1 MSRAKPPSSKQKASP
16 RKTWITILVVA
27 IAAGLAYWW
36 FRDDPRTLLREA
48 RTIAR
53 VNPSKADD
61 LLIRSI
67 VAAGGNFPDASLE
80 RSIIFAGHHQM
91 DEAIGCFSQITNP
104 RRCDP
109 AELLRLAKLAIAES
123 SDYLAD
129 LALNAARQTGP
140 DEAEILRL
148 LISLNQRYDKQ
159 EIVLSDCARL
169 AELAPKDPAP
179 WLISARIHDA
189 NRNVPEALTSFHKA
203 LERKLTPAELNEVR
217 NDLAELYLHEGN
229 LSAARKHLEQLRE
242 ARDPTESDRL
252 KWAYLLRQEGEFE
265 AALNEI
271 EIVLALN
278 SNHVAALE
286 LQGTLQLDCNR
297 PDDAVRQL
305 ERVIALEPFRVEA
318 HSKLGQAYQR
328 LNRPEKSALHFKR
341 SRELIETRIKLMEAL
356 ERLQEHP
363 ENESL
368 RDQAI
373 QLHLALGERN
383 AAANLLSRLKKL
395 PNSQK

>member
-1 MSRAKPPSSKQKASP
+1 M
-16 RKTWITILVVA
+16 VA
-27 IAAGLAYWW
+27 IAAGIVYWW
-36 FRDDPRTLLREA
+36 FRDDPRVLLREA
-48 RTIAR
+48 RAIAR

-80 RSIIFAGHHQM
+80 RSIIFASHHQI

-104 RRCDP
+104 RHCDP
-109 AELLRLAKLAIAES
+109 AELLRLAKLAIAEN

-140 DEAEILRL
+140 DEVEILRL
-148 LISLNQRYDKQ
+148 LISLNQRHDRQ
-159 EIVLSDCARL
+159 EVVLSDCTRL
-169 AELAPKDPAP
+169 AELVPEDSAP
-179 WLISARIHDA
+179 WLVSARIHDA
-189 NRNVPEALTSFHKA
+189 NRNVPEALAFFHKA
-203 LERKLTPAELNEVR
+203 LERNLSPAELNEVR

-229 LSAARKHLEQLRE
+229 LSAAREQLEQLRK

-252 KWAYLLRQEGEFE
+252 KWAYLLRHEGEFE

-271 EIVLALN
+271 EKVLERN

-297 PDDAVRQL
+297 PDEAVRQL
-305 ERVIALEPFRVEA
+305 ERVIALQPFRVEA

-328 LNRPEKSALHFKR
+328 LNHPEKSALHFKR
-341 SRELIETRIKLMEAL
+341 SRELIETRIKLMDTL
-356 ERLQEHP
+356 ERLREHP

-383 AAANLLSRLKKL
+383 AAANLLSRLRK
-395 PNSQK
+395 

>member
-1 MSRAKPPSSKQKASP
+1 VSRAKPPSSKHKASP

-48 RTIAR
+48 RAIAR

-109 AELLRLAKLAIAES
+109 AELLRLAKLAIAEN

-129 LALNAARQTGP
+129 RALNAARQTGP
-140 DEAEILRL
+140 DEAEILRM
-148 LISLNQRYDKQ
+148 LISLNQRYDRQ
-159 EIVLSDCARL
+159 EAVLSESARL
-169 AELAPKDPAP
+169 AELVPEDPAP
-179 WLISARIHDA
+179 WLVSARIHDA
-189 NRNVPEALTSFHKA
+189 NRNVPEALASFHKA
-203 LERKLTPAELNEVR
+203 LERNISPAELNEVR

-229 LSAARKHLEQLRE
+229 LSAAREQLEQLRK

-252 KWAYLLRQEGEFE
+252 KWAYLLRHEGEFE

-271 EIVLALN
+271 EKVLELN

-297 PDDAVRQL
+297 PDEAVRQL
-305 ERVIALEPFRVEA
+305 ERVIALQPFRVEA

-328 LNRPEKSALHFKR
+328 LNLPEKSALHFKR
-341 SRELIETRIKLMEAL
+341 SRELIETRIKLMDTL
-356 ERLQEHP
+356 ERLREHP

-383 AAANLLSRLKKL
+383 AAANLLSRLRKL

>member
-1 MSRAKPPSSKQKASP
+1 M
-16 RKTWITILVVA
+16 VA

-48 RTIAR
+48 RAIAR

-109 AELLRLAKLAIAES
+109 AELLRLAKLAIAEN

-129 LALNAARQTGP
+129 RALNAARQTGP
-140 DEAEILRL
+140 DEAEILRM
-148 LISLNQRYDKQ
+148 LISLNQRYDRQ
-159 EIVLSDCARL
+159 EAVLSESARL
-169 AELAPKDPAP
+169 AELVPEDPAP
-179 WLISARIHDA
+179 WLVSARIHDA
-189 NRNVPEALTSFHKA
+189 NRNVPEALASFHKA
-203 LERKLTPAELNEVR
+203 LERNISPAELNEVR

-229 LSAARKHLEQLRE
+229 LSAAREQLEQLRK

-252 KWAYLLRQEGEFE
+252 KWAYLLRHEGEFE

-271 EIVLALN
+271 EKVLELN

-297 PDDAVRQL
+297 PDEAVRQL
-305 ERVIALEPFRVEA
+305 ERVIALQPFRVEA

-328 LNRPEKSALHFKR
+328 LNLPEKSALHFKR
-341 SRELIETRIKLMEAL
+341 SRELIETRIKLMDTL
-356 ERLQEHP
+356 ERLREHP

-383 AAANLLSRLKKL
+383 AAANLLSRLRKL

>member
-1 MSRAKPPSSKQKASP
+1 MSRAKPPSSKHKASP

-48 RTIAR
+48 RAIAR

-109 AELLRLAKLAIAES
+109 AELLRLAKLAIAEN

-129 LALNAARQTGP
+129 RALNAARQTGP
-140 DEAEILRL
+140 DEAEILRM
-148 LISLNQRYDKQ
+148 LISLNQRYDRQ
-159 EIVLSDCARL
+159 EAVLSESARL
-169 AELAPKDPAP
+169 AELVPEDPAP
-179 WLISARIHDA
+179 WLVSARIHDA
-189 NRNVPEALTSFHKA
+189 NRNVPEALASFHKA
-203 LERKLTPAELNEVR
+203 LERNISPAELNEVR

-229 LSAARKHLEQLRE
+229 LSAAREQLEQLRK

-252 KWAYLLRQEGEFE
+252 KWAYLLRHEGEFE

-271 EIVLALN
+271 EKVLELN

-297 PDDAVRQL
+297 PDEAVRQL
-305 ERVIALEPFRVEA
+305 ERVIALQPFRVEA

-328 LNRPEKSALHFKR
+328 LNLPEKSALHFKR
-341 SRELIETRIKLMEAL
+341 SRELIETRIKLMDTL
-356 ERLQEHP
+356 ERLREHP

-383 AAANLLSRLKKL
+383 AAANLLSRLRKL

>member
-1 MSRAKPPSSKQKASP
+1 MSRAKPLSSKHKANP
-16 RKTWITILVVA
+16 RKPWITILVVA

-53 VNPSKADD
+53 INPSKADD

-80 RSIIFAGHHQM
+80 RSIIFAEHHQM
-91 DEAIGCFSQITNP
+91 DEAIGCFSQIATP

-109 AELLRLAKLAIAES
+109 SQLLRLAKLAIAEN

-129 LALNAARQTGP
+129 LALNAARQPGP
-140 DEAEILRL
+140 DEAEVLRL

-159 EIVLSDCARL
+159 EVVLSDCTRL
-169 AELAPKDPAP
+169 AELAPEDPAP

-189 NRNVPEALTSFHKA
+189 NRNVPEALASFHKA
-203 LERKLTPAELNEVR
+203 LERKLSPAELNEVR

-229 LSAARKHLEQLRE
+229 LSVARKHLEQLRE

-252 KWAYLLRQEGEFE
+252 KWAYLLRQEGDFE

-271 EIVLALN
+271 EKVLALN

-286 LQGTLQLDCNR
+286 LQGTLLLDCNR

-341 SRELIETRIKLMEAL
+341 SRELIETRIKLMDAL
-356 ERLQEHP
+356 EQLQEHP

>member
-1 MSRAKPPSSKQKASP
+1 MSRAKPPSSKHKASP

-36 FRDDPRTLLREA
+36 LRDDPRTLLREA
-48 RTIAR
+48 RAIAR

-80 RSIIFAGHHQM
+80 RSMIFAGRHQM

-109 AELLRLAKLAIAES
+109 AELLRLAKLAIAEN

-140 DEAEILRL
+140 DEAEILRT
-148 LISLNQRYDKQ
+148 LISLNQRYDRQ
-159 EIVLSDCARL
+159 EAVLSDCARL
-169 AELAPKDPAP
+169 AELVPEDPAP
-179 WLISARIHDA
+179 WLVSARIHDA
-189 NRNVPEALTSFHKA
+189 NRNVPEALASFHKA
-203 LERKLTPAELNEVR
+203 LERNISPAELNEVR

-229 LSAARKHLEQLRE
+229 LSGAREQLEQLRK

-252 KWAYLLRQEGEFE
+252 KWAYLLRHEGEFE

-271 EIVLALN
+271 EKV
-278 SNHVAALE
+278 
-286 LQGTLQLDCNR
+286 
-297 PDDAVRQL
+297 
-305 ERVIALEPFRVEA
+305 LEPGIV
-318 HSKLGQAYQR
+318 HVD
-328 LNRPEKSALHFKR
+328 FKYGTGHQ
-341 SRELIETRIKLMEAL
+341 LLPFKAPIKC
-356 ERLQEHP
+356 RC
-363 ENESL
+363 
-368 RDQAI
+368 
-373 QLHLALGERN
+373 RN
-383 AAANLLSRLKKL
+383 S
-395 PNSQK
+395 